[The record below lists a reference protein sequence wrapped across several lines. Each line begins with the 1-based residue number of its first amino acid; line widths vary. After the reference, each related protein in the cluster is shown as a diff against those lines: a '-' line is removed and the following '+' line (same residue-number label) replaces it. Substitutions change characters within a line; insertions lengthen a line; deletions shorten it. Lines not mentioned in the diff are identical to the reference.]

1 MPISML
7 HPTDQKIIRERI
19 SGVVAMRRT
28 EALQAVEKAITRHF
42 EKVGNGNHTE
52 FSDLDAGIDHA
63 FEAYER

>member
-7 HPTDQKIIRERI
+7 HPTDQKIINDRI

-28 EALQAVEKAITRHF
+28 EALRAVENAVARHF
-42 EKVGNGNHTE
+42 ERVGSGNHTE
-52 FSDLDAGIDHA
+52 FSDLDAGIDRA